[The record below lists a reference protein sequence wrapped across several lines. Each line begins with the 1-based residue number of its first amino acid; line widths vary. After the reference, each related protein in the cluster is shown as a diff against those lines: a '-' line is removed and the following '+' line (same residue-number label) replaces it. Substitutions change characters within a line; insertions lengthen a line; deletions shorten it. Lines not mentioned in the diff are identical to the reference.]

1 MFCPQNGP
9 QNSTPPSG
17 CILGETTAPPPPDEF
32 RRRPSFGRP
41 PGRAPPFGRP
51 PGRAPS
57 SLQWCT
63 FAGTLGDGWQS
74 SWGTIAGPGF
84 PWRGAHWSPG
94 LVVFLSTGHCG
105 GRLGSEPLFG
115 TAHPSP
121 LTKKV
126 PPPGELTHAADQIIH
141 MAQSKAHLKTLDI
154 SNHKEIFSVYG
165 KCCLSM
171 LQ

>member
-1 MFCPQNGP
+1 MFRPQNGP

-17 CILGETTAPPPPDEF
+17 CILGETTAPPPLMNSAEGLH
-32 RRRPSFGRP
+32 GRP
-41 PGRAPPFGRP
+41 PGRD
-51 PGRAPS
+51 PS

-94 LVVFLSTGHCG
+94 LVVFLSTDHCG
-105 GRLGSEPLFG
+105 GRLGWEPLFG

-154 SNHKEIFSVYG
+154 SNHKEFFSVYG